1 LTNVTIEPSSVEVE
15 VTTQRDLVVPSA
27 RDIDVEAQTSTITGV
42 KKEYSIVGDGI
53 YASVSAD
60 EAPSWL
66 LGLIDNAVATSVS
79 SGMVNYDLLVQDVL
93 NAIGNLEVAENAFN
107 EQVDITTT
115 ADGVLGS
122 RIDTLNA
129 TVDSDRATVVNLD
142 SVVVNNAAA
151 SALSISNVSAN
162 LGTTNSNVANLQTAL
177 TTSDTSSA
185 ADILALTTSIEDQ
198 NGVTATSI
206 SDLEISSQLYT
217 DLTGTSIRNVYAYNS
232 EIEIGGN
239 FYKTGFGLNTAVTT
253 GGTGAVGD
261 GYLSEFWID
270 AEKFKFT
277 NSNQTGSTSPF
288 AIDASGPDPEIV
300 FNGKVSFSN
309 TTGTPTNT
317 TGAAAPT
324 GTAIDGSTHIQTST
338 TPNTVWL
345 YNGGWKA
352 TSNPDALVAADLG
365 PSGTTVINGG
375 RIDTDTISAISADL
389 GTITAGSMVSSDGKF
404 EIDLNN
410 KFIRITV

>member
-253 GGTGAVGD
+253 GLMLKSLSLLTLIRLDPHHLLLLTLAV
-261 GYLSEFWID
+261 LTL
-270 AEKFKFT
+270 K
-277 NSNQTGSTSPF
+277 
-288 AIDASGPDPEIV
+288 
-300 FNGKVSFSN
+300 
-309 TTGTPTNT
+309 
-317 TGAAAPT
+317 
-324 GTAIDGSTHIQTST
+324 
-338 TPNTVWL
+338 
-345 YNGGWKA
+345 
-352 TSNPDALVAADLG
+352 
-365 PSGTTVINGG
+365 
-375 RIDTDTISAISADL
+375 
-389 GTITAGSMVSSDGKF
+389 
-404 EIDLNN
+404 
-410 KFIRITV
+410 